1 MVSNMAVGTDGGIV
15 NPAMGQSFVIGEA
28 IDAAGTLVKLTNTG
42 KMRKC
47 GVGEE
52 PDGYMLTDTKDRVTG
67 VALANVTRGVGALVE
82 GHKIVVP
89 LSASNAVIKI
99 GDELET
105 AAGGTVD
112 KKSESG
118 AGWIV
123 GKALEAVP
131 AGTTGGFIAIR
142 VSKRYASS

>member
-28 IDAAGTLVKLTNTG
+28 ISAAGTLVKLANTG
-42 KMRKC
+42 KMMKC
-47 GVGEE
+47 GAGDE
-52 PDGYMLTDTKDRVTG
+52 PDGYMLTDTKDRVTE
-67 VALANVTRGVGALVE
+67 VALANVHRGVGALVE

-89 LSASNAVIKI
+89 LSANNAEIVI

-112 KKSESG
+112 KKNG

-131 AGTTGGFIAIR
+131 ADTGGFIAIR
-142 VSKRYASS
+142 VSKYYASS

>member
-89 LSASNAVIKI
+89 LSAPHAEIAI
-99 GDELET
+99 GDALKT
-105 AAGGTVD
+105 ADDGTVD
-112 KKSESG
+112 KKSG
-118 AGWIV
+118 VGWIV
-123 GKALEAVP
+123 GKALEAVD
-131 AGTTGGFIAIR
+131 AGMGGFITIR

>member
-28 IDAAGTLVKLTNTG
+28 ISVAGTLVKLANTG
-42 KMRKC
+42 KMMKC
-47 GVGEE
+47 GAGEE
-52 PDGYMLTDTKDRVTG
+52 PDGYMLTDTKDRVTE
-67 VALANVTRGVGALVE
+67 VAQANVHRGVGALVE

-89 LSASNAVIKI
+89 LSATNAEIAI
-99 GDELET
+99 GDALET
-105 AAGGTVD
+105 ADDGTVD
-112 KKSESG
+112 KKSG

-131 AGTTGGFIAIR
+131 AETGGFIAIR
-142 VSKRYASS
+142 VSKYYASS

>member
-1 MVSNMAVGTDGGIV
+1 MAVGTDGGIV

-28 IDAAGTLVKLTNTG
+28 ISVAGALVKLANTG
-42 KMRKC
+42 KMVLC
-47 GVGEE
+47 DAGEQ
-52 PDGYMLTDTKDRVTG
+52 PDGYLLTDTKDRVTE
-67 VALANVTRGVGALVE
+67 VALADVPRGVGALVE

-89 LSASNAVIKI
+89 LSANNAEIVI

-112 KKSESG
+112 KKNG

-131 AGTTGGFIAIR
+131 AETGGFITIR

>member
-15 NPAMGQSFVIGEA
+15 NPAMGQSFVIGEE
-28 IDAAGTLVKLTNTG
+28 ISVAGTLVKLANTG
-42 KMRKC
+42 KMVKC
-47 GVGEE
+47 GANEQ
-52 PDGYMLTDTKDRVTG
+52 PDGYLLTDTKDRVTG
-67 VALANVTRGVGALVE
+67 VALADVPRGVGALVE

-89 LSASNAVIKI
+89 LSTPHEAIAI

-112 KKSESG
+112 KKSG
-118 AGWIV
+118 TGWIV
-123 GKALEAVP
+123 GKALEDVP
-131 AGTTGGFIAIR
+131 AGTTGGFITIR

>member
-28 IDAAGTLVKLTNTG
+28 ISVAGALVKLTNTG
-42 KMRKC
+42 KMMMC
-47 GVGEE
+47 DAGDE
-52 PDGYMLTDTKDRVTG
+52 PDGYMLTDTKDRITE
-67 VALANVTRGVGALVE
+67 VALANVPRGVGALVE

-89 LSASNAVIKI
+89 LSATNAEIAI
-99 GDELET
+99 GDALET
-105 AAGGTVD
+105 ANDGTVD
-112 KKSESG
+112 KKSG

-131 AGTTGGFIAIR
+131 AGTGGFITIR
-142 VSKRYASS
+142 VSKYCASS

>member
-1 MVSNMAVGTDGGIV
+1 MAVGTDGGIV

-28 IDAAGTLVKLTNTG
+28 ISVAGTLVKLANTG
-42 KMRKC
+42 KMMMC
-47 GVGEE
+47 GAGEE
-52 PDGYMLTDTKDRVTG
+52 PDGYMLTDTKDRVTE
-67 VALANVTRGVGALVE
+67 VALANVHRGVGALVE

-89 LSASNAVIKI
+89 LLANNVEIVI
-99 GDELET
+99 GDKLET

-112 KKSESG
+112 KKNG

-131 AGTTGGFIAIR
+131 AKTGGFITIR
-142 VSKRYASS
+142 VSKYHASS

>member
-1 MVSNMAVGTDGGIV
+1 MAVGTDGGIV

-28 IDAAGTLVKLTNTG
+28 ISVAGTLVKLANTG
-42 KMRKC
+42 KMMMC
-47 GVGEE
+47 GAGDE
-52 PDGYMLTDTKDRVTG
+52 PDGYMLTDTKDRVTE
-67 VALANVTRGVGALVE
+67 VALANVHRGVGALVE

-89 LSASNAVIKI
+89 LLANNVEIVI
-99 GDELET
+99 GDKLET

-112 KKSESG
+112 KKNG

-131 AGTTGGFIAIR
+131 AKTGGFITIR
-142 VSKRYASS
+142 VSKYHASS

>member
-1 MVSNMAVGTDGGIV
+1 MAVGTDGGIV

-28 IDAAGTLVKLTNTG
+28 ISAAGTLVKLANTG
-42 KMRKC
+42 KMMKC
-47 GVGEE
+47 GAGEE
-52 PDGYMLTDTKDRVTG
+52 PDGYMLTDTKDRVTE

-89 LSASNAVIKI
+89 LSATNAEIAI
-99 GDELET
+99 GDALET
-105 AAGGTVD
+105 ANGGTVD
-112 KKSESG
+112 KKSG

-131 AGTTGGFIAIR
+131 AEAGGFIAIR
-142 VSKRYASS
+142 VSKYYASS

>member
-1 MVSNMAVGTDGGIV
+1 MAVGTDGGIV

-28 IDAAGTLVKLTNTG
+28 ISVAGTLVKLADTG
-42 KMRKC
+42 KMMIC
-47 GVGEE
+47 DAGEE
-52 PDGYMLTDTKDRVTG
+52 PDGYMLTDTKDRVTE
-67 VALANVTRGVGALVE
+67 VALANVHRGVGALVE

-89 LSASNAVIKI
+89 LSANNVDIAI

-112 KKSESG
+112 KRNG
-118 AGWIV
+118 VGWIV

-131 AGTTGGFIAIR
+131 AETGGFITIR

>member
-1 MVSNMAVGTDGGIV
+1 MAVGTDGGIV

-28 IDAAGTLVKLTNTG
+28 ISVAGTLVKLADTG
-42 KMRKC
+42 KMMMC
-47 GVGEE
+47 GAGEQ
-52 PDGYMLTDTKDRVTG
+52 PDGYLLTDTKDRVTG
-67 VALANVTRGVGALVE
+67 VALADVPRGVGALVE

-89 LSASNAVIKI
+89 LSANNAEIVI

-105 AAGGTVD
+105 AAGGTVN
-112 KKSESG
+112 KKSGSG

-142 VSKRYASS
+142 VSKRYVSS

>member
-28 IDAAGTLVKLTNTG
+28 CSTAGALVKLANTG
-42 KMRKC
+42 KMMLC
-47 GVGEE
+47 DAGEQ
-52 PDGYMLTDTKDRVTG
+52 PDGYLLTDTKDRVTE
-67 VALANVTRGVGALVE
+67 VALANVPRGVGALVE

-89 LSASNAVIKI
+89 LSATNAEIAV
-99 GDELET
+99 GDALET
-105 AAGGTVD
+105 ANDGTVD
-112 KKSESG
+112 KKNG

-131 AGTTGGFIAIR
+131 AGTGGFIAIR
-142 VSKRYASS
+142 VSKYYASS

>member
-67 VALANVTRGVGALVE
+67 VALENVTRGVGALVE

-112 KKSESG
+112 KKSG
-118 AGWIV
+118 DGWIV
-123 GKALEAVP
+123 GKALEAVD
-131 AGTTGGFIAIR
+131 AGKGGFITIR

>member
-28 IDAAGTLVKLTNTG
+28 ISVAGALVKLANTG
-42 KMRKC
+42 KMMLC
-47 GVGEE
+47 DAGDQ
-52 PDGYMLTDTKDRVTG
+52 PDGYLLTDTKDRVTE
-67 VALANVTRGVGALVE
+67 VALANVPRGVGALVE

-89 LSASNAVIKI
+89 LSANNAEIVI

-112 KKSESG
+112 KKNG

-131 AGTTGGFIAIR
+131 AETGGFITIR

>member
-1 MVSNMAVGTDGGIV
+1 MAVGTDGGIV

-28 IDAAGTLVKLTNTG
+28 ISVAGALVKLANTG
-42 KMRKC
+42 KMVLC
-47 GVGEE
+47 GAGEE
-52 PDGYMLTDTKDRVTG
+52 PDGYMLTDTKDRVTE
-67 VALANVTRGVGALVE
+67 VALANVPRGVGALVE

-89 LSASNAVIKI
+89 LLANNAEIVI
-99 GDELET
+99 GDALET
-105 AAGGTVD
+105 TAGGTVD
-112 KKSESG
+112 KKNG

-131 AGTTGGFIAIR
+131 AQTGGFITMR

>member
-28 IDAAGTLVKLTNTG
+28 ISVAGTLVKLVNTG
-42 KMRKC
+42 KMMMC
-47 GVGEE
+47 DAGDE
-52 PDGYMLTDTKDRVTG
+52 PDGYMLTDTKDRVTE
-67 VALANVTRGVGALVE
+67 VALANVHRGVGALVE

-89 LSASNAVIKI
+89 LSANNADIAI

-112 KKSESG
+112 KKSG

-131 AGTTGGFIAIR
+131 AGTGGFITIR
-142 VSKRYASS
+142 VSKYYAST

>member
-1 MVSNMAVGTDGGIV
+1 MAVGTDGGIV

-28 IDAAGTLVKLTNTG
+28 ISAAGTLVKLANTG
-42 KMRKC
+42 EMVKC
-47 GVGEE
+47 GAREE

-89 LSASNAVIKI
+89 LSANNVDIEI
-99 GDELET
+99 GDELVT

-112 KKSESG
+112 KKSGSG

-142 VSKRYASS
+142 VSKRYVSS